1 LLKHTLYT
9 SEDFMKRTALVAAL
23 LVATTSAYALDAR
36 INTGLQLAGVSTQAE
51 AGASVDLKAQKDA
64 AKQGATSARDN
75 AINAG
80 LAGVAS
86 GKSAAESGHAAADAA
101 KASGTAAVNDA
112 KAQAEA
118 KLGTAQAS
126 VAGYKQNAELQI
138 GANDRVALAKH
149 FASGPAT
156 SKLMGKMLGSSDANA
171 PAAGYESKLVLGA
184 KLDSSV
190 AKSAVEVDASS
201 VKKLSTQP
209 KGTKL
214 LKVGDHIVR
223 VDAKTNVVV
232 AVAAI
237 SPK

>member
-1 LLKHTLYT
+1 
-9 SEDFMKRTALVAAL
+9 MKRTALVAAL

-36 INTGLQLAGVSTQAE
+36 ISTGLQLAGVNTQTDAS
-51 AGASVDLKAQKDA
+51 ASVDLKAQKEA
-64 AKQGATSARDN
+64 AKQSAASARDN

-86 GKSAAESGHAAADAA
+86 GKSAAESGRDAVNSAKATGAAAV
-101 KASGTAAVNDA
+101 SDA

-126 VAGYKQNAELQI
+126 VAGFKQNAEMQI
-138 GANDRVALAKH
+138 SAKDRVVLAKH
-149 FASGPAT
+149 FASSTAT
-156 SKLMGKMLGSSDANA
+156 SKLMGKMLGSSDTNA

>member
-1 LLKHTLYT
+1 
-9 SEDFMKRTALVAAL
+9 MKRTALVAAL

-36 INTGLQLAGVSTQAE
+36 ISTGLQLAGVNTQAD
-51 AGASVDLKAQKDA
+51 ASASVDLKAQKEA
-64 AKQGATSARDN
+64 AKQSAASARDN

-86 GKSAAESGHAAADAA
+86 GKSAAESGHDAVNSAKATGAAAV
-101 KASGTAAVNDA
+101 SDA

-126 VAGYKQNAELQI
+126 VAGFKQNAEMQI
-138 GANDRVALAKH
+138 SAKDRIVLAKH
-149 FASGPAT
+149 FASSTAT
-156 SKLMGKMLGSSDANA
+156 SKLMGKMLGSSDTNA